1 MMFCT
6 SADSLQVNLSTDA
19 TVDGVCSWVD
29 MSSSANPSEDATH
42 IKNTGSAGDYTV
54 AAAPASGTKR
64 VVKSLS
70 IWNTDATDSTVVTVR
85 KVVTSG
91 TVLHTVV
98 AVTLQPGQGL
108 FYEDGAGW
116 STTPAQPTTL
126 PSTVSVLLPPHFST
140 ANLTSAKTIT
150 SASTFAVYVGK
161 APRGF
166 TAATVRL
173 RVTTAAA
180 TITWAEVA
188 LARGAVSV
196 GGNPSLTVLGFADVS
211 AIVNSTGQKS
221 ITVNVA
227 AGQVVAPNDDLW
239 VLIGNNAT
247 TALQV
252 RALSIADDLQVGLQ
266 ASRAT
271 RPSSNV
277 GIAEAYTLE
286 GATTLAA
293 WTALVA

>member
-6 SADSLQVNLSTDA
+6 PADSLQVNLSTDA
-19 TVDGVCSWVD
+19 AVDGVCSWVD
-29 MSSSANPSEDATH
+29 MSSSATVEDATH
-42 IKNTGSAGDYTV
+42 IKNTGSAGDYTI

-70 IWNTDATDSTVVTVR
+70 IWNVDATDATVVTVR
-85 KVVTSG
+85 KFVTSG
-91 TVLHTVV
+91 SVLHTVV

-116 STTPAQPTTL
+116 STTPAQPTTV
-126 PSTVSVLLPPHFST
+126 PATVSVLLPVLSST

-150 SASTFAVYVGK
+150 SNSTFAVYVGK

-166 TAATVRL
+166 SSATVRL

-188 LARGAVSV
+188 IARGSVSV
-196 GGNPSLTVLGFADVS
+196 GGSPSLTVVGWADVA

-227 AGQVVAPNDDLW
+227 SSQVVAPNDDLW
-239 VLIGNNAT
+239 VLIGNSAT

-266 ASRAT
+266 GSRAT

-277 GIAEAYTLE
+277 GVAEAYTLE

-293 WTALVA
+293 WAALVA

>member
-1 MMFCT
+1 MIFCT
-6 SADSLQVNLSTDA
+6 AASSLKFNLANDA
-19 TVDGVCSWVD
+19 AVDGVCSWVD
-29 MSSSANPSEDATH
+29 MSSSANPSEDETH
-42 IKNTGSAGDYTV
+42 VKTGGSAGDYTL
-54 AAAPASGTKR
+54 AAPPASGVKR

-70 IWNTDATDSTVVTVR
+70 IWNVDATDAALITVQ

-91 TVLHTVV
+91 TVLHTNVS
-98 AVTLQPGQGL
+98 VTLQPGQGL

-116 STTPAQPTTL
+116 STTPAQPTTV
-126 PSTVSVLLPPHFST
+126 PSTVSVLLPVLGAT

-150 SASTFAVYVGK
+150 SNSTFAVYVGK

-166 TAATVRL
+166 SACKVRL

-188 LARGAVSV
+188 IAKGSV
-196 GGNPSLTVLGFADVS
+196 NLGTNPALTVVGWADVS

-221 ITVNVA
+221 IDVNVSSS
-227 AGQVVAPNDDLW
+227 QIVAPNDDLW
-239 VLIGNNAT
+239 VLIGNSAT

-266 ASRAT
+266 ASLAT

-277 GIAEAYTLE
+277 GVAQGYTIE

-293 WTALVA
+293 WAALVA

>member
-1 MMFCT
+1 MMFVT
-6 SADSLQVNLSTDA
+6 DSADSLVLSLANDSA
-19 TVDGVCSWVD
+19 VEAVCSWID
-29 MSSSANPSEDATH
+29 MSTSVLPAEDATH
-42 IKNTGSAGDYTV
+42 VRSGGSTGDYTL
-54 AAAPASGTKR
+54 AGGPSSGVRR

-70 IWNTDATDSTVVTVR
+70 VWNVDATDAALVSIV
-85 KVVTSG
+85 KSDGG
-91 TVLHTVV
+91 TPHTICVQ
-98 AVTLQPGQGL
+98 TLQPGQGL

-116 STTPAQPTTL
+116 STTPAQPTTV
-126 PSTVSVLLPPHFST
+126 PSTVSVLLPRLSAT

-150 SASTFAVYVGK
+150 SGSTFAVYVGK

-166 TAATVRL
+166 SACKVRL

-188 LARGAVSV
+188 IAKGAVNL
-196 GGNPSLTVLGFADVS
+196 GTNPALTVVGWADVS

-221 ITVNVA
+221 IDVNVA
-227 AGQVVAPNDDLW
+227 SSQVVAPNDDLW
-239 VLIGNNAT
+239 VLIGASAT

-266 ASRAT
+266 AALAT

-277 GIAEAYTLE
+277 GVAQGYTLE
-286 GATTLAA
+286 GATTLAPWA
-293 WTALVA
+293 ALVA